1 MREINMDSLFAGEV
15 ALGRR
20 SFLSLAGL
28 GAAASLMPSAAWA
41 LAAEDYPAVKAGI
54 EALVASKKYPN
65 AFVAIGKGLM
75 TPDILQVGNMALDS
89 NIAPDMDTLWR
100 VYSMTKPIT
109 GMAAMILVG
118 DGKIKLDQPI
128 ADFLPEFANMTVL
141 TDPKNSLDAV
151 PAKTQITL
159 RHLLTHTAGLGYSII
174 TKGPLK
180 KAYLDNGI
188 TPGAVSRMPIPGF
201 ESGAPTPDIATFSKR
216 LGKLP
221 LIAEPGTKWS
231 YSVGTDLLG
240 HLIGVVS
247 GMEFEV
253 FLKQR
258 IFGPLKMNSS
268 YFQVPVAE
276 TKRLVTNYGGLGS
289 FLLPIDP
296 AENSIYTDKPAFPS
310 GGGGLVTST
319 RDYDQ
324 FLKMLLNDGSLNGQ
338 RILSPAMVALG
349 TSNLLP
355 DGVEY
360 EGGKVGFGAAAR
372 VGLGAREGE
381 YGWGGAAG
389 TIAAVQRKRKFRLVG
404 MTQVMSRDNNGLQ
417 QGLGKWLLEDI
428 LGKMAKAA
436 G

>member
-1 MREINMDSLFAGEV
+1 MGQINRESLFAGEA

-20 SFLSLAGL
+20 SFLALAGL
-28 GAAASLMPSAAWA
+28 GTAASLMPSAAWA

-75 TPDILQVGNMALDS
+75 APDILQVGNMALDS

-118 DGKIKLDQPI
+118 EGKIKLDQPI
-128 ADFLPEFANMTVL
+128 ADFLPEFASMTVL

-159 RHLLTHTAGLGYSII
+159 RHLLTHTAGLGYSIV
-174 TKGPLK
+174 TKGPLL

-201 ESGAPTPDIATFSKR
+201 ESGAPVPDIDTFSKR

-231 YSVGTDLLG
+231 YSVATDLLG

-247 GMEFEV
+247 GMEFEA

-258 IFGPLKMNSS
+258 IFGPLKMNST
-268 YFQVPVAE
+268 YFQVPDVE
-276 TKRLVTNYGGLGS
+276 TKRLVTNYGGLGT

-296 AENSIYTDKPAFPS
+296 GTNSIFIDKPAFPS

-324 FLKMLLNDGSLNGQ
+324 FLKMLINDGSLDGQ
-338 RILSPAMVALG
+338 RILSPEMVALG

-355 DGVEY
+355 AGVKFSDG
-360 EGGKVGFGAAAR
+360 KAGFGAAAR
-372 VGLGAREGE
+372 VGIGARAGE

-389 TIAAVQRKRKFRLVG
+389 TIAAVQRKQKIRLIG
-404 MTQVMSRDNNGLQ
+404 MTQVMSRDNNALQ
-417 QGLGKWLLEDI
+417 QGLLKWMIEDM
-428 LGKMAKAA
+428 LGSTAKAA
-436 G
+436 